1 MVRRMKPRGAPELV
15 YGRDGRPLTVPIEAE
30 IEDLREAVGAPVR
43 IGSIRSMTTVQVDSA
58 LTS

>member
-30 IEDLREAVGAPVR
+30 ICAMPSAA
-43 IGSIRSMTTVQVDSA
+43 RSDQ
-58 LTS
+58 